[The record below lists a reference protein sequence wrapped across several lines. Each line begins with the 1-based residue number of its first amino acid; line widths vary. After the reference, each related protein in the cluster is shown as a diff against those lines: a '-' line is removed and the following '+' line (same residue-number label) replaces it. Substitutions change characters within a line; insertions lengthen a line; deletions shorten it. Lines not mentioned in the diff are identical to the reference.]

1 MGRELGAPEG
11 LSTFSVEEVRLGL
24 QENSRVTIGTVLV
37 QGLGGVNGAPGG
49 ALSPVSAG
57 PCPLHVS
64 VDLRPEEGQNTP
76 RGHTVSQ
83 EVSQDK
89 KELPVPWCS
98 HL

>member
-11 LSTFSVEEVRLGL
+11 LYLLRGGGGTWSPGKQQSYNRHSPGPGSGRSERSTW
-24 QENSRVTIGTVLV
+24 
-37 QGLGGVNGAPGG
+37 G

-83 EVSQDK
+83 EVSRDK
-89 KELPVPWCS
+89 KELPVPWFS